1 VSILPPRCWRQ
12 QISWSYCE
20 ITLNEGLAGRAVWR
34 AMLPNAKHK
43 SSAGWRAA
51 HKAGRQTAL
60 QARPVGC
67 TLLRRAG
74 KLHIKLDSGKGRA
87 GGLPFSAACPVLFCS
102 LPARPSIFCA
112 ASRKFT
118 FFIWKRFSFGP
129 PARPALQLVSSAIVP
144 PVKHSVSWHDAI
156 QTKRSLCQEHAVLLV
171 V

>member
-1 VSILPPRCWRQ
+1 MSILPPRCWRQ

-87 GGLPFSAACPVLFCS
+87 GGLPFSAACPPFYLLCS
-102 LPARPSIFCA
+102 QPKVHVFHLE
-112 ASRKFT
+112 T
-118 FFIWKRFSFGP
+118 FFIWPSSPPGPSISVIRYRAASQTFGLV
-129 PARPALQLVSSAIVP
+129 AL
-144 PVKHSVSWHDAI
+144 
-156 QTKRSLCQEHAVLLV
+156 RN
-171 V
+171 